1 MAFWDTSALLKL
13 YVREPDSERFSQMMR
28 SSADYPTISQLTSAE
43 MHRAFWAKAFARVI
57 STQRAETTYQAFRA
71 DAEAAI
77 FEVIPF
83 GRDVHQEFERV
94 VAICYRARPAVP
106 IRTLDGLLLAS
117 VFIARTP
124 ELVSTDSRMRAA
136 GALLGLRVSP
146 DRPR

>member
-28 SSADYPTISQLTSAE
+28 TSADYPSISQLTLAE
-43 MHRAFWAKAFARVI
+43 MYRAFWAKAFARVI
-57 STQRAETTYQAFRA
+57 SKQRAETTYREFRA
-71 DAEAAI
+71 DAEAAV

-83 GRDVHQEFERV
+83 GGDVQQEFERV

-117 VFIARTP
+117 ALIARTR
-124 ELVSTDSRMRAA
+124 ELVSTDSRMRTA
-136 GALLGLRVSP
+136 GALLGLRVLP
-146 DRPR
+146 DRLR